1 MKRNTDI
8 CQSEMVQWYSI
19 FNKIY
24 NNSHWESYLF
34 SDYLQSTYVAD
45 FSHESYVHAK
55 LAIALKTDI

>member
-1 MKRNTDI
+1 MI
-8 CQSEMVQWYSI
+8 QWYSI